1 MAPLTF
7 STHTNSHIHSRS
19 NTILYLLLLPTEGL
33 YWGSCVLSTVPK
45 GSSRIVDDEWQYVSR
60 ALYFFSSLFPEIL
73 GIGTTDL
80 QHSKLLFFLPL
91 VFHCFLPY
99 FLIHSLSV
107 SLSLGPDPGI
117 HSSLY
122 SKSCLIVFSLLLFFT
137 LHLGRHSIN

>member
-19 NTILYLLLLPTEGL
+19 NTILYLLLLPTEEL
-33 YWGSCVLSTVPK
+33 YWGSCVLSTLPK
-45 GSSRIVDDEWQYVSR
+45 GSSRIVDDEWQYVPS

-80 QHSKLLFFLPL
+80 QHSKLFFFLL
-91 VFHCFLPY
+91 LGFHCFLPY
-99 FLIHSLSV
+99 FLIHSLFV
-107 SLSLGPDPGI
+107 SLSLGPGPGI